1 MGTLTKKLH
10 ILKTGGTEETCN
22 IYTTAEEVGGS
33 PYLAL
38 EVDGA
43 KGYVK
48 LGSTT
53 DANATHLRVEK
64 DGVIYAAWKE
74 AVTYVNVTIT
84 QSANQIIHVY
94 TPKKSGGT
102 DHTSSFTI
110 PKGTSYEAEVIPAD
124 GYTAGTLN
132 VNAGGRINS
141 NMTFSASEAVEK
153 EKAFIVTAQYDP
165 DSGLNGNIE
174 YTFSYCGFGN
184 ITDPNNNEYNIGSI
198 TPQEIDGFKITAVYD
213 WDYNEFNQADGDQN
227 GFSKFCASANRKCI
241 LHIKG
246 KDYRLTDA
254 LGDGTYGISNA
265 PEAIGIKNKEKI
277 KVTYTLL

>member
-33 PYLAL
+33 PYLVL

-84 QSANQIIHVY
+84 QSDNQTIHVY

-110 PKGTSYEAEVIPAD
+110 PKGTSYEAEVIPAS

-141 NMTFSASEAVEK
+141 NMTFSASGATSSVPTGSQG
-153 EKAFIVTAQYDP
+153 ITVD
-165 DSGLNGNIE
+165 DGNIAEITIPDGVRVVKVSGNYIGVTPNKKYELIGWIPYIHHNDDRGNRFLRNIRSDVYWVGESPEE
-174 YTFSYCGFGN
+174 YPDAISVSYTVYWSPEIN
-184 ITDPNNNEYNIGSI
+184 AHKPSVTDY
-198 TPQEIDGFKITAVYD
+198 
-213 WDYNEFNQADGDQN
+213 
-227 GFSKFCASANRKCI
+227 
-241 LHIKG
+241 
-246 KDYRLTDA
+246 
-254 LGDGTYGISNA
+254 
-265 PEAIGIKNKEKI
+265 
-277 KVTYTLL
+277 

>member
-33 PYLAL
+33 PYLVL

-84 QSANQIIHVY
+84 QSANQTIHVY

-110 PKGTSYEAEVIPAD
+110 PKGTSYEAEVIPAS

-132 VNAGGRINS
+132 VNAGG
-141 NMTFSASEAVEK
+141 E
-153 EKAFIVTAQYDP
+153 
-165 DSGLNGNIE
+165 
-174 YTFSYCGFGN
+174 
-184 ITDPNNNEYNIGSI
+184 
-198 TPQEIDGFKITAVYD
+198 
-213 WDYNEFNQADGDQN
+213 DQ
-227 GFSKFCASANRKCI
+227 
-241 LHIKG
+241 
-246 KDYRLTDA
+246 
-254 LGDGTYGISNA
+254 
-265 PEAIGIKNKEKI
+265 
-277 KVTYTLL
+277 

>member
-10 ILKTGGTEETCN
+10 ILKAGGKEETCN

-74 AVTYVNVTIT
+74 AVTYVNVTII
-84 QSANQIIHVY
+84 QSANQTIHVY

-132 VNAGGRINS
+132 VNAGGVINS
-141 NMTFSASEAVEK
+141 NMTFSASGASEK
-153 EKAFIVTAQYDP
+153 EKAFIVTAQYYS
-165 DSGLNGNIE
+165 DSGLNGNID
-174 YTFSYCGFGN
+174 YSFSYCGFGN
-184 ITDPNNNEYNIGSI
+184 ITDLNNSVHNIGSI
-198 TPQEIDGFKITAVYD
+198 TPQKIDGFEIITLSDYD
-213 WDYNEFNQADGDQN
+213 YAHMDTETGNQF
-227 GFSKFCASANRKCI
+227 GFTELFLAANRKCI

>member
-84 QSANQIIHVY
+84 QSANQTIHVY
-94 TPKKSGGT
+94 TPQKSGGT

-110 PKGTSYEAEVIPAD
+110 PKGTTYEAEVIPAD

-141 NMTFSASEAVEK
+141 DMTFSTSGATSSVPTGSK
-153 EKAFIVTAQYDP
+153 VVTVNY
-165 DSGLNGNIE
+165 GNLAL
-174 YTFSYCGFGN
+174 
-184 ITDPNNNEYNIGSI
+184 ITIPNNVRVVRVGGYYIGV
-198 TPQEIDGFKITAVYD
+198 TP
-213 WDYNEFNQADGDQN
+213 
-227 GFSKFCASANRKCI
+227 
-241 LHIKG
+241 
-246 KDYRLTDA
+246 
-254 LGDGTYGISNA
+254 
-265 PEAIGIKNKEKI
+265 NKEYELTGWIPYIHHTGDEGDPFLKNVRSGVYWYGTSPEEYPDKKSADFTI
-277 KVTYTLL
+277 YWSPEISAHSLDVTDY

>member
-84 QSANQIIHVY
+84 QSANQTIHVY

-110 PKGTSYEAEVIPAD
+110 PKGTTYEAEVIPAD

-132 VNAGGRINS
+132 VSTGGVINS
-141 NMTFSASEAVEK
+141 DMTFSASSATSSVPTGSK
-153 EKAFIVTAQYDP
+153 VVTVDY
-165 DSGLNGNIE
+165 GNIAEITIPDGVRVVKVSGNYIGVTPNKKYELTGWIPFIHHSGDKGEPFLCNIRSDVYWVGESPKE
-174 YTFSYCGFGN
+174 YPDT
-184 ITDPNNNEYNIGSI
+184 I
-198 TPQEIDGFKITAVYD
+198 
-213 WDYNEFNQADGDQN
+213 
-227 GFSKFCASANRKCI
+227 
-241 LHIKG
+241 
-246 KDYRLTDA
+246 
-254 LGDGTYGISNA
+254 GISYTVYWSPAINA
-265 PEAIGIKNKEKI
+265 HKPS
-277 KVTYTLL
+277 VTDY

>member
-84 QSANQIIHVY
+84 QSANQTIHVY

-110 PKGTSYEAEVIPAD
+110 PKGTTYEAEVIPAS

-132 VNAGGRINS
+132 VSTGGS
-141 NMTFSASEAVEK
+141 N
-153 EKAFIVTAQYDP
+153 Q
-165 DSGLNGNIE
+165 
-174 YTFSYCGFGN
+174 
-184 ITDPNNNEYNIGSI
+184 
-198 TPQEIDGFKITAVYD
+198 
-213 WDYNEFNQADGDQN
+213 
-227 GFSKFCASANRKCI
+227 
-241 LHIKG
+241 
-246 KDYRLTDA
+246 
-254 LGDGTYGISNA
+254 
-265 PEAIGIKNKEKI
+265 
-277 KVTYTLL
+277 

>member
-84 QSANQIIHVY
+84 QSANQTIHVY
-94 TPKKSGGT
+94 TPQKSGGT

-110 PKGTSYEAEVIPAD
+110 PKGTTYEAEVIPAD

-132 VNAGGRINS
+132 VSTGGVINS
-141 NMTFSASEAVEK
+141 NMTFSASGAVEK
-153 EKAFIVTAQYDP
+153 EKAFIVTAELHENHGTSSATEYD
-165 DSGLNGNIE
+165 
-174 YTFSYCGFGN
+174 YFSCGFGTALDPDNSN
-184 ITDPNNNEYNIGSI
+184 IKIGSI
-198 TPQEIDGFKITAVYD
+198 TPQEIDGFKIINLQD
-213 WDYNEFNQADGDQN
+213 QGYNELNFKTGDKTN
-227 GFSKFCASANRKCI
+227 YRAFFAAANRKCI

-246 KDYRLTDA
+246 KDYSLTHVST
-254 LGDGTYGISNA
+254 DGTFTNVGDSA
-265 PEAIGIKNKEKI
+265 DIGIKDKEQI

>member
-84 QSANQIIHVY
+84 QSANQTIHVY

-141 NMTFSASEAVEK
+141 NMTFSASEAKKENTFNVTTGEDKYITRVSDNFEK
-153 EKAFIVTAQYDP
+153 GWW
-165 DSGLNGNIE
+165 S
-174 YTFSYCGFGN
+174 CGFGTAFN
-184 ITDPNNNEYNIGSI
+184 PDKDIKIGSI
-198 TPQEIDGFKITAVYD
+198 TPQEIGSFKILDLQDQGYYELNTHTGEGD
-213 WDYNEFNQADGDQN
+213 DYRWLLLR
-227 GFSKFCASANRKCI
+227 ANRKCI
-241 LHIKG
+241 LRIKG
-246 KDYRLTDA
+246 KDYNLTTSDST
-254 LGDGTYGISNA
+254 GGYTTSDKPKTMGIIDGEEI
-265 PEAIGIKNKEKI
+265 E
-277 KVTYTLL
+277 VTFTLL

>member
-84 QSANQIIHVY
+84 QSANQTIHVY

-102 DHTSSFTI
+102 DHTSSFKI
-110 PKGTSYEAEVIPAD
+110 PKGTTYEAEVIAAD

-132 VNAGGRINS
+132 VNAGGVINS
-141 NMTFSASEAVEK
+141 NMTFSASGASIIIPTGRIELTYNTVDFTVPTGITVLHMYNRYMEAYVGVTPNTKHELYYDENYRDDVEG
-153 EKAFIVTAQYDP
+153 EMYILEVICESHGYIT
-165 DSGLNGNIE
+165 GTLEEIGGGN
-174 YTFSYCGFGN
+174 T
-184 ITDPNNNEYNIGSI
+184 PGSI
-198 TPQEIDGFKITAVYD
+198 TIEWSPSINTHSVDVEHY
-213 WDYNEFNQADGDQN
+213 
-227 GFSKFCASANRKCI
+227 SS
-241 LHIKG
+241 
-246 KDYRLTDA
+246 
-254 LGDGTYGISNA
+254 
-265 PEAIGIKNKEKI
+265 
-277 KVTYTLL
+277 

>member
-10 ILKTGGTEETCN
+10 ILKTGGTEETCD
-22 IYTTAEEVGGS
+22 IYTTPGEVGGS

-38 EVDGA
+38 EVDGT

-64 DGVIYAAWKE
+64 NGVTYAAWKE

-84 QSANQIIHVY
+84 QSANQTIHVY
-94 TPKKSGGT
+94 TPKKNGGT

-110 PKGTSYEAEVIPAD
+110 PKGTAYEAEVIAAD

-132 VNAGGRINS
+132 VSTGGVINS
-141 NMTFSASEAVEK
+141 DMTFSASGAIEK
-153 EKAFIVTAQYDP
+153 EKAFIVTAGYYSSLAP
-165 DSGLNGNIE
+165 DEDGMEEEVRS
-174 YTFSYCGFGN
+174 CGFGVAFDDED
-184 ITDPNNNEYNIGSI
+184 IKIGDI
-198 TPQEIDGFKITAVYD
+198 TPQEIDGFKIIEVMDYD
-213 WDYNEFNQADGDQN
+213 YISPTDYVSELLLT
-227 GFSKFCASANRKCI
+227 ANRKCI

-246 KDYRLTDA
+246 KDYRLIYPS
-254 LGDGTYGISNA
+254 GDLYDNTGSDDK
-265 PEAIGIKNKEKI
+265 IGIKDKEQI

>member
-38 EVDGA
+38 EVDGQ

-84 QSANQIIHVY
+84 QSDNQTIHVY
-94 TPKKSGGT
+94 TPQKSGGT

-110 PKGTSYEAEVIPAD
+110 PKGTTYEAEVIPAS

-141 NMTFSASEAVEK
+141 NMTFSASGASVAIPAGSKTIYVDYGENGLLTIPNNVRVVK
-153 EKAFIVTAQYDP
+153 LGNNYIGVTP
-165 DSGLNGNIE
+165 NKE
-174 YTFSYCGFGN
+174 YTLTGWQPFDHHANEDYGDCFLRNVHTSRYWYGESPQDSPDTRGVTFTIFWSTEINAHTPN
-184 ITDPNNNEYNIGSI
+184 ITDY
-198 TPQEIDGFKITAVYD
+198 
-213 WDYNEFNQADGDQN
+213 
-227 GFSKFCASANRKCI
+227 
-241 LHIKG
+241 
-246 KDYRLTDA
+246 
-254 LGDGTYGISNA
+254 
-265 PEAIGIKNKEKI
+265 
-277 KVTYTLL
+277 

>member
-1 MGTLTKKLH
+1 MGALTKKLH

-84 QSANQIIHVY
+84 QSANQTIHVY

-102 DHTSSFTI
+102 DHTSSFKI
-110 PKGTSYEAEVIPAD
+110 PKGTTYEAEVIPAS

-132 VNAGGRINS
+132 VSTGVINS
-141 NMTFSASEAVEK
+141 DMTFSASGAIEK
-153 EKAFIVTAQYDP
+153 EKAFIVTAQYYS
-165 DSGLNGNIE
+165 DSGLDGNID
-174 YTFSYCGFGN
+174 YSFSYCGFGN
-184 ITDPNNNEYNIGSI
+184 ITDPNNSVHNIGSI
-198 TPQEIDGFKITAVYD
+198 TPQKIDGFEIKILSDYD
-213 WDYNEFNQADGDQN
+213 YAHLDTGTGDQF
-227 GFSKFCASANRKCI
+227 GFTKLFLAANRKCI

-265 PEAIGIKNKEKI
+265 TDAIGIKDKEQI